1 MDMLAYIN
9 CMKSHST
16 KNPVAEAINSVLD
29 QLNNISLTGISQ
41 ALQDTFSQAKQFL
54 LDQIDSV
61 GEMMKKIKDGL
72 PLLKAS
78 DSIFNKLKIS
88 QGIQP
93 AADGGDG
100 IKGLT
105 ANIKDIANKAL
116 AFAQGLTSKIGDVVS
131 GVVTD
136 VAGFIGDLASSVGT
150 HIADIGTNISA
161 GLTTISNTMSDLK
174 DYAIAKFTSGT
185 HLPSMSELMS
195 NILPTECPAPSQAI
209 VELDNKVA
217 SNVVKKKYEEK
228 VAPRTPTTP
237 KALSEQIKA
246 TPATNTTDVP
256 APVVNGKSVTE
267 LKQEFAGQMD
277 QAKQKTLD
285 AIKECDRLD
294 DLCMD
299 YRDKKYPD
307 YWDRKQKSLEGN
319 SDDINIFQNMKR
331 DFCKS
336 EEYLAYTKQK
346 GVKDEAARE
355 YARLMDLWEKWQ
367 LQGFTNVPN
376 GPW

>member
-1 MDMLAYIN
+1 MDMLAYME
-9 CMKSHST
+9 CLKSHSI
-16 KNPVAEAINSVLD
+16 KNPVASAINSILD
-29 QLNNISLTGISQ
+29 QLNSISLTGISD
-41 ALQDTFSQAKQFL
+41 ALQETFSQAKQFL

-61 GEMMKKIKDGL
+61 GAMMKKIKDGL

-105 ANIKDIANKAL
+105 ANIKDIASKAL

-136 VAGFIGDLASSVGT
+136 IGGFIGDLSTSV
-150 HIADIGTNISA
+150 AAVVSDIGTNISA
-161 GLTTISNTMSDLK
+161 GLTTISDTMSDLK
-174 DYAIAKFTSGT
+174 DYAMAKFTSGVQ
-185 HLPSMSELMS
+185 LPSMSELMS

-209 VELDNKVA
+209 VELDSKTA
-217 SNVVKKKYEEK
+217 ANVVKKKYEDA

-246 TPATNTTDVP
+246 TPATNTVDVP
-256 APVVNGKSVTE
+256 APVVNGKSVAE
-267 LKQEFAGQMD
+267 LKQEFAAQMD

-319 SDDINIFQNMKR
+319 SEDINIFQNMKR
-331 DFCKS
+331 DFCRS
-336 EEYLAYTKQK
+336 EEYLAYVKQK
-346 GVKDEAARE
+346 EIKEESARE